1 MTNLAPFG
9 TCRSLGFPATASAT
23 AAAQGVL
30 TPMPCL
36 HNTPFPWMGGKMD
49 YMVQGQPALLKSSK
63 CQCLWGGTIS
73 LITDGQIPTG
83 PADLTR
89 KPKTPFNVPTLNL
102 ARHQEPAASSETN
115 ISPTQGSLYQDSE
128 PPTSSIDSLISKQK
142 QIDIIKA
149 ANKGKKGDEIN
160 SNSIFS
166 NANLHQNTL
175 LLLKSS
181 EYDPKKKYRVN
192 CSTTSNTFMLRMLG
206 YQVTAKGRGPLSTEL
221 LAENPFSL
229 WTNDNQSHVK
239 FFNDGDLLNN
249 WNDNSKYKVFCQS
262 NNLIETDIESRKK
275 YKAQLYKQFLQD
287 ACKEEGYYIINLS
300 WADKQL
306 IPEKDS
312 EGNVMKDENGL
323 IIYKKNQNGN
333 YILSN
338 TRHTTIIKST
348 KDENGNI
355 VLEYIEPQDPSEK
368 KDIDSF
374 LERLAP
380 PDEQPPKEFT
390 FENGRYGAG
399 NGVMRVLDKNANLV
413 DGLQLNEDLLY
424 AFELYYGG
432 T

>member
-1 MTNLAPFG
+1 MKCTMGTAPARLTVLPIRTVNLTGQPMANISDHLTMTNLAPFG

-249 WNDNSKYKVFCQS
+249 WNDNSKYFVRVIILLRLILKVEKSIKHNCI
-262 NNLIETDIESRKK
+262 NNSFKMHAKK
-275 YKAQLYKQFLQD
+275 KV
-287 ACKEEGYYIINLS
+287 II
-300 WADKQL
+300 
-306 IPEKDS
+306 
-312 EGNVMKDENGL
+312 
-323 IIYKKNQNGN
+323 
-333 YILSN
+333 
-338 TRHTTIIKST
+338 
-348 KDENGNI
+348 
-355 VLEYIEPQDPSEK
+355 
-368 KDIDSF
+368 
-374 LERLAP
+374 
-380 PDEQPPKEFT
+380 
-390 FENGRYGAG
+390 
-399 NGVMRVLDKNANLV
+399 
-413 DGLQLNEDLLY
+413 
-424 AFELYYGG
+424 
-432 T
+432 